1 MTVINSFSRRAQTY
15 DSQSFI
21 QIEVNRRLLKR
32 LELIKH
38 DKSNILDIGSG
49 TGKLSL
55 DIKKKYPST
64 IVTCLDISYEM
75 QQVHRRKEPMAN
87 CIVGSAERPPFEPSS
102 FDTILSSL
110 TLHWCSVSSDLFKN
124 ISSLL
129 TPNGLFLFSVVGP
142 DTLKEFRRCP
152 SEIYRKLRFNSY
164 IDMHH
169 YGDLMLSA
177 DFKDPVVDN
186 EQITIEFRSFEQ
198 LLKSLRFTGTNLTST
213 SSQTRITKSEYLKI
227 KDCLFNE
234 TSKTYDITYDIIFGY
249 ALKPNKT
256 PGKSGKFIEIKE
268 LKKE

>member
-1 MTVINSFSRRAQTY
+1 MTVFNSFSRRAQTY

-21 QIEVNRRLLKR
+21 QTEVTKRLLKR

-38 DKSNILDIGSG
+38 DKCDILDIGSG

-55 DIKKKYPST
+55 DIKKKYSSVN
-64 IVTCLDISYEM
+64 ITCMDISYEM
-75 QQVHRRKEPMAN
+75 HQVHRQKEPKAK
-87 CIVGSAERPPFEPSS
+87 CIVGSAERLPFEQSS

-110 TLHWCSVSSDLFKN
+110 TLHWCSVNSDLFKK

-129 TPNGLFLFSVVGP
+129 MPHGLFLFSVVGP
-142 DTLKEFRRCP
+142 DTLKEFRKCP
-152 SEIYRKLRFNSY
+152 SEIYSKLRFNSY

-169 YGDLMLSA
+169 YGDLMLAA

-186 EQITIEFRSFEQ
+186 EKITIEFSSFEQ
-198 LLKSLRFTGTNLTST
+198 LLKSLRFSGTNLTSP
-213 SSQTRITKSEYLKI
+213 SNKSYITKSEYLKI
-227 KDCLFNE
+227 KECLYNE
-234 TSKTYDITYDIIFGY
+234 SSKTFDITYDIIFGY

-256 PGKSGKFIEIKE
+256 LNKSGKFIEIKE